1 MDQQVRVLAEQAK
14 GLQFKSPEVEK
25 RKRCSCGCAII

>member
-25 RKRCSCGCAII
+25 KRCSCGCAII